1 MYIKFHQVDALTG
14 ISIKLQP
21 TIEGP
26 TFPAIDGLELIAPS
40 IDFDLW
46 YATVPDTYKPDKANL
61 IFKIT
66 KAELAQELSN
76 KIDILKQN
84 QLTTLYQEEI
94 DLRNSLFSK
103 YHETALLAGIYKYD
117 QAKALVTD
125 GTPSPIIDIEADIRG
140 ITSVELANKIIANHE
155 AFRDTSAKLAG
166 LRGKIADR
174 LNGFVFDM
182 NDPIV
187 SSNVFE
193 QQEEVIGTKEEN
205 GETKDVEVGFY
216 ASSLVTRWEYLGA

>member
-21 TIEGP
+21 TVEGP
-26 TFPAIDGLELIAPS
+26 TFPAIAGLELIAPS
-40 IDFDLW
+40 VDFDLW
-46 YATVPDTYKPDKANL
+46 YAIVPDNYVPDNANL
-61 IFKIT
+61 IFKLT
-66 KAELAQELSN
+66 KSELAQELS
-76 KIDILKQN
+76 KKVDALRQN
-84 QLTTLYQEEI
+84 QLTVLYQQEI
-94 DLRNSLFSK
+94 DLRNSIFSK

-125 GTPSPIIDIEADIRG
+125 GTPSSIIDLEADIRG
-140 ITSVELANKIIANHE
+140 ITSIELANKIIANHE

-174 LNGFVFDM
+174 LNGFVLDM

-187 SSNVFE
+187 SSNAFE
-193 QQEEVIGTKEEN
+193 QQKEVIGTTLVDGVSN
-205 GETKDVEVGFY
+205 DVEVGFY
-216 ASSLVTRWEYLGA
+216 TSSLPTRWEYLGV

>member
-1 MYIKFHQVDALTG
+1 LIRLMTFED
-14 ISIKLQP
+14 
-21 TIEGP
+21 IE
-26 TFPAIDGLELIAPS
+26 AVQLIAKLS
-40 IDFDLW
+40 W
-46 YATVPDTYKPDKANL
+46 QDTYEGIIPTEIQDLFVEKAYSRAML
-61 IFKIT
+61 MKRIEKT
-66 KAELAQELSN
+66 SMYVA
-76 KIDILKQN
+76 
-84 QLTTLYQEEI
+84 LYQEEI

-125 GTPSPIIDIEADIRG
+125 GTPSAIIDIEADIRG

-187 SSNVFE
+187 SSNAFE
-193 QQEEVIGTKEEN
+193 QQKEVIGTKEEN
-205 GETKDVEVGFY
+205 GETKDVEVEFY